1 MYISEEITGG
11 YDMERVT
18 EFHMDELA
26 VEVNKNGIKLIVI
39 AMKIEEEQWQL
50 SVLNE
55 YGIFTNWT
63 EFFPTAQLAIET
75 GINAIE
81 NEGVDSFVEIEGFEY
96 LFE

>member
-1 MYISEEITGG
+1 
-11 YDMERVT
+11 MERVT

-26 VEVNKNGIKLIVI
+26 VDVNKNGIKLIVI
-39 AMKIEEEQWQL
+39 AMKLEEDQWHL

-55 YGIFTNWT
+55 YGIFSNWV

-81 NEGVDSFVEIEGFEY
+81 NEGVESFVEVEGFEY

>member
-1 MYISEEITGG
+1 
-11 YDMERVT
+11 MERVT

-26 VEVNKNGIKLIVI
+26 VEVIKDGIKLMVI

-55 YGIFTNWT
+55 YGIFSNWF

-81 NEGVDSFVEIEGFEY
+81 NEGVESFVELEGFNY

>member
-1 MYISEEITGG
+1 
-11 YDMERVT
+11 MERVT

>member
-1 MYISEEITGG
+1 
-11 YDMERVT
+11 MERVT

-26 VEVNKNGIKLIVI
+26 VEVNKNGIKLTVL
-39 AMKIEEEQWQL
+39 AMKMEEEQWQL

-55 YGIFTNWT
+55 CGIFTNWT
-63 EFFPTAQLAIET
+63 EYFPTAQMAIET

-81 NEGVDSFVEIEGFEY
+81 NEGAESFVEVEGFEY

>member
-1 MYISEEITGG
+1 
-11 YDMERVT
+11 MERVT

-26 VEVNKNGIKLIVI
+26 VEVNKNGIKLTVL
-39 AMKIEEEQWQL
+39 AMKVEEEQWQL

-55 YGIFTNWT
+55 CGIFTNWT
-63 EFFPTAQLAIET
+63 EYFPTAQMAIET

-81 NEGVDSFVEIEGFEY
+81 NEGAESFVEVEGFEY

>member
-1 MYISEEITGG
+1 
-11 YDMERVT
+11 MERVT

-75 GINAIE
+75 GIYAIE
-81 NEGVDSFVEIEGFEY
+81 NEGVDSFIEVEGFEY

>member
-1 MYISEEITGG
+1 
-11 YDMERVT
+11 MERVT

-55 YGIFTNWT
+55 YGIFTNWI

>member
-1 MYISEEITGG
+1 
-11 YDMERVT
+11 MERVS

-26 VEVNKNGIKLIVI
+26 VEVNKNGIKLIVMAI
-39 AMKIEEEQWQL
+39 KIEEGHWQL

-55 YGIFTNWT
+55 YGIFSSWF

-81 NEGVDSFVEIEGFEY
+81 NEGIESFIEIEGFEY

>member
-1 MYISEEITGG
+1 
-11 YDMERVT
+11 MERVS

-26 VEVNKNGIKLIVI
+26 VEVNKDGIKLIVI

-55 YGIFTNWT
+55 YGIFSNWF
-63 EFFPTAQLAIET
+63 EFFPTAQSAVET
-75 GINAIE
+75 GIKAIE
-81 NEGVDSFVEIEGFEY
+81 NEGVESFIEIEGFEY